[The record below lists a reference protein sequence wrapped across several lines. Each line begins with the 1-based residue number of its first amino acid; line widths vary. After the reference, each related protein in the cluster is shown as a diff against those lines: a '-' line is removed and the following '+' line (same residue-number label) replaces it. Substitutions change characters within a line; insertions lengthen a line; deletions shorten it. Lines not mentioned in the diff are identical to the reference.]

1 MDMVLSI
8 PVAKVYKNFLLTKD
22 NDVWAYFKVPLVSIT
37 GQNQEKQEKHKDAL
51 NQFFQG
57 LRRYRDIDI
66 SLEPVSFDLERR
78 MEELGKDFSEQYL
91 DLAED
96 ISERTVQ
103 LLERELGLLTNER
116 LIVGVKLSEVFSS
129 ETLKEKSLELLDQV
143 VSRVVSLFRYQLAVD
158 QAFFERFSLLEE
170 MLFQRFGA
178 VQGVRLTERELIHHV
193 HYPFV
198 RGLKSALS
206 NEPLNFSD
214 PYSLTD
220 TIINPYEN
228 QGVLELATRE
238 GRSYISILPVYK
250 FMNKNMRF
258 NHVIERVQELP
269 FPVEFQF
276 KGRFEPLKGTNG
288 LQGKSNRAN
297 KRLKNFARESQ
308 KTGDSEGKSGRLNRY
323 ILLDLDEKIEER
335 IPIIKWQSAFIVYG
349 SSVKECR
356 KRSAQLIDYCEALKV
371 EVVNGLADQDKLF
384 HYFLAGQ
391 KSNLIKNWV
400 HYTTAEGI
408 AEMMLGTNNRIG
420 DRVGFP
426 IGRVSTMSNV
436 AGLKPEQIAR
446 ACRKVVMF
454 NPMLANQADVAGKA
468 SSSPHIAITGPTG
481 GGKSFLAK
489 LIFFYCSLLK
499 GKGLYIDPKSEYKK
513 WLMKVVENP
522 YYQKNY
528 PLFVD
533 YIRSF
538 NFVTLDPDIPE
549 NHGVLDPMN
558 YLSGAN
564 VQDTLETIFEQIYD
578 FTERE
583 DARTDMLR
591 GIKQVVADKSE
602 GKQVG
607 LMSVIDYMVNCE
619 NEETR
624 KSGRAI
630 YERVE
635 GSILEL
641 AFSRGES
648 KGLNLHSKITIL
660 EVAGLDMPTAK
671 ENPRN
676 YTSSQ
681 RKSVALMMCLGKFCE
696 QFGSD
701 YNENTFVLF
710 DEAWIFSSSE
720 GGRKIIKSMRRIG
733 RSYNNMMVLIT
744 QSIHDTK
751 TEDDSGNF
759 GRVFAFDN
767 SDERE
772 DILRHIGLEVT
783 DQNIDWLK
791 KTPLYHCLYLD
802 IYGRVNRMLV
812 YCPFE
817 EVLESLKTVDKN
829 ASASAEELFVS

>member
-1 MDMVLSI
+1 MVLSI
-8 PVAKVYKNFLLTKD
+8 PVAKIYRNFLLTKD
-22 NDVWAYFKVPLVSIT
+22 NEVWAYFKVPLISIT
-37 GQNQEKQEKHKDAL
+37 GQNREKQEKHKDTL

-57 LRRYRDIDI
+57 LRRYKDIDI

-78 MEELGKDFSEQYL
+78 MEELSKDFSSQYN
-91 DLAED
+91 DLAEN
-96 ISERTVQ
+96 ISERTIQ
-103 LLERELGLLTNER
+103 ILERELGLLTTER

-129 ETLKEKSLELLDQV
+129 ETLKEKSMELMDQV
-143 VSRVVSLFRYQLAVD
+143 VSRTLSLFRYQLEVD
-158 QAFFERFSLLEE
+158 QSFFERFGMLEE

-178 VQGVRLTERELIHHV
+178 VQGVRLTEQELMHHV

-206 NEPLNFSD
+206 NEPINFSD
-214 PYSLTD
+214 TYSLTD

-228 QGVLELATRE
+228 QGVLELSTRE
-238 GRSYISILPVYK
+238 GKSYISILPIHK
-250 FMNKNMRF
+250 FSKNMRF

-308 KTGDSEGKSGRLNRY
+308 QTGDSEGKNGRLNRY

-335 IPIIKWQSAFIVYG
+335 VPIIKWQGAFVVYG
-349 SSVKECR
+349 SSVKQCR

-408 AEMMLGTNNRIG
+408 AEMMIGTNNRIG
-420 DRVGFP
+420 DQVGFP

-454 NPMLANQADVAGKA
+454 NPRLANQADIAGKA

-499 GKGLYIDPKSEYKK
+499 GKGLYIDPKSEYKE
-513 WLMKVVENP
+513 WLMKVEQNP

-528 PLFVD
+528 PLFIA

-538 NFVTLDPDIPE
+538 NYVTLNPDTPE

-578 FTERE
+578 FTDRE

-591 GIKQVVADKSE
+591 GIKQVVTDKSE
-602 GKQVG
+602 GKKVG
-607 LMSVIDYMVNCE
+607 LMSVVDYMIHCE

-648 KGLNLHSKITIL
+648 EGLNLHSKITIL

-696 QFGSD
+696 QFGSERD
-701 YNENTFVLF
+701 ENTFVLF

-759 GRVFAFDN
+759 GRIFAFDN

-783 DQNIDWLK
+783 DTNIDWLK
-791 KTPLYHCLYLD
+791 KTPQYHCLYLD

-817 EVLESLKTVDKN
+817 EVLESLKTVNKN
-829 ASASAEELFVS
+829 ASGSAEEMFIS